1 MLFSFTLSIIGC
13 ETKSRM
19 FVEAWRNLVKSLSKK
34 KKRVIL
40 NGAKFSLSSISDKI
54 KNRKTDILEFAI
66 LLIINFISIIILIV
80 YFTVRDY

>member
-19 FVEAWRNLVKSLSKK
+19 FVEAWRSLVKSLSKK

>member
-19 FVEAWRNLVKSLSKK
+19 FVEAWRSLVKSLSKK

-80 YFTVRDY
+80 YFTVHDY

>member
-19 FVEAWRNLVKSLSKK
+19 FVEAWRSLVKSLSKK

-80 YFTVRDY
+80 YFTMRDY